1 MTSIIFTTEW
11 TGGRQAERQKSMQLE
26 YDLYNGLK
34 VPSIFY
40 WINDDIHD
48 AVHQSE
54 CLREP
59 QEWEVIFFF
68 FLLFFFYHPFS
79 VCAAGSSCGWW
90 HRRSPAARP
99 APSTWSRPRPA
110 RRPVMAPGRT
120 PAGGTGGGSSPSLRD
135 IISSGKLE
143 REHRA
148 WMKCLKI
155 VLENYK
161 GI

>member
-59 QEWEVIFFF
+59 REWEVIFFF
-68 FLLFFFYHPFS
+68 LPSSFILFFFTILS
-79 VCAAGSSCGWW
+79 LS
-90 HRRSPAARP
+90 
-99 APSTWSRPRPA
+99 APLVPL
-110 RRPVMAPGRT
+110 VVDD
-120 PAGGTGGGSSPSLRD
+120 TGGAQQQGQRQAHEADPAQHA
-135 IISSGKLE
+135 GQ
-143 REHRA
+143 
-148 WMKCLKI
+148 
-155 VLENYK
+155 
-161 GI
+161 